1 MRLVCVKFNSF
12 AKRVNKSRKNGN
24 FTRKLG
30 LKIKGNMNQFQEKL
44 KLTIEEIKQLTDRII
59 SSEDISQIE
68 IDILLSK
75 LRDTY
80 SLCLGFDNKEEE
92 RKFEINEEMPK
103 EIIELVEVF
112 ELEKIEDVVKEE
124 IEDEIEEEVVEEE
137 EIIEEEI
144 KEEIKEEMIEELELI
159 DEEKEEEIIEEEI
172 EEKAEEEEIKEIILE
187 KKTPS
192 VLKYLNENMPKSMNF
207 AFEEKPLVK
216 EEAIEKVV
224 EEIVESVKEE
234 VKTESPKTT
243 TLGEKYQNQASLF
256 ESMSNRT
263 EKNDINSKLNQSRAD
278 LRTAIGVHEKF
289 MFIND
294 LFSGNLREYTEF
306 IQNLNSAE
314 NLDNAKEIIREV
326 KEKKRWI
333 TTSLP
338 YTTLENVVERKF
350 KK

>member
-59 SSEDISQIE
+59 SSKDISQIE

-92 RKFEINEEMPK
+92 REFEIKEEMPK

-112 ELEKIEDVVKEE
+112 ELEKTEDVVEE
-124 IEDEIEEEVVEEE
+124 EIEEEIEEE
-137 EIIEEEI
+137 EVE
-144 KEEIKEEMIEELELI
+144 
-159 DEEKEEEIIEEEI
+159 EEEIIEEEI
-172 EEKAEEEEIKEIILE
+172 EEKEEEEEVKEIILE

-256 ESMSNRT
+256 ESMSNKT

>member
-59 SSEDISQIE
+59 SSKDISQIE

-92 RKFEINEEMPK
+92 REFEIKEEMPK

-112 ELEKIEDVVKEE
+112 ELEKTEDVVEE
-124 IEDEIEEEVVEEE
+124 EIEEEIEEE
-137 EIIEEEI
+137 EVE
-144 KEEIKEEMIEELELI
+144 
-159 DEEKEEEIIEEEI
+159 EEEIIEEEI
-172 EEKAEEEEIKEIILE
+172 EEKEEEEEVKEVILE

-216 EEAIEKVV
+216 AEAIEKVV

-256 ESMSNRT
+256 ESMSNKT

-306 IQNLNSAE
+306 IQNLNAAE

>member
-1 MRLVCVKFNSF
+1 LRLVCVKFNSF

-59 SSEDISQIE
+59 SSKDISQIE

-92 RKFEINEEMPK
+92 REFEIKEEMPK

-112 ELEKIEDVVKEE
+112 ELEKTED
-124 IEDEIEEEVVEEE
+124 VEEE
-137 EIIEEEI
+137 EIEEEIEEE
-144 KEEIKEEMIEELELI
+144 EVE
-159 DEEKEEEIIEEEI
+159 EEEIIEEEI
-172 EEKAEEEEIKEIILE
+172 EEKEEEEEVKEVILE

-256 ESMSNRT
+256 ESMSNKT

-306 IQNLNSAE
+306 IQNLNAAE
-314 NLDNAKEIIREV
+314 NLDNAKDIIREV

>member
-59 SSEDISQIE
+59 SNKDISQIE

-92 RKFEINEEMPK
+92 REFEIKEEMPK

-144 KEEIKEEMIEELELI
+144 
-159 DEEKEEEIIEEEI
+159 EEKE
-172 EEKAEEEEIKEIILE
+172 EEEEIKEVVLE

-256 ESMSNRT
+256 ESMSNKT

-306 IQNLNSAE
+306 IQNLNAAE
-314 NLDNAKEIIREV
+314 NLDNAKDIIREV

>member
-137 EIIEEEI
+137 EIKEEIIEEI
-144 KEEIKEEMIEELELI
+144 KEENELI
-159 DEEKEEEIIEEEI
+159 AEVEKEEIIEEDI
-172 EEKAEEEEIKEIILE
+172 EEEEEEEEIKEIILE

-314 NLDNAKEIIREV
+314 NLDNAKEIIIEV

>member
-59 SSEDISQIE
+59 SSKDISQIE

-92 RKFEINEEMPK
+92 REFEIKEEMPK

-112 ELEKIEDVVKEE
+112 ELEKTED
-124 IEDEIEEEVVEEE
+124 VEEE
-137 EIIEEEI
+137 EIEEEIEEE
-144 KEEIKEEMIEELELI
+144 EVE
-159 DEEKEEEIIEEEI
+159 EEEIIEEEI
-172 EEKAEEEEIKEIILE
+172 EEKEEEEEVNEVILE

-256 ESMSNRT
+256 ESMSNKT

-306 IQNLNSAE
+306 IQNLNAAE
-314 NLDNAKEIIREV
+314 NLDNAKDIIREV

>member
-44 KLTIEEIKQLTDRII
+44 KFTIEEIKQLTDRII
-59 SSEDISQIE
+59 SNKDISQIE

-92 RKFEINEEMPK
+92 REFEIKEEMPK

-112 ELEKIEDVVKEE
+112 ELEKTED
-124 IEDEIEEEVVEEE
+124 VEEE
-137 EIIEEEI
+137 EIEEEIEEE
-144 KEEIKEEMIEELELI
+144 EVE
-159 DEEKEEEIIEEEI
+159 EEEIIEEEI
-172 EEKAEEEEIKEIILE
+172 EEKEEEEEVKEVILE

-256 ESMSNRT
+256 ESMSNKT

-306 IQNLNSAE
+306 IQNLNAAE
-314 NLDNAKEIIREV
+314 NLDNAKDIIREV

>member
-44 KLTIEEIKQLTDRII
+44 KFTIEEIKQLTDRII
-59 SSEDISQIE
+59 SSKDISQIE

-92 RKFEINEEMPK
+92 REFEIKEEMPK

-112 ELEKIEDVVKEE
+112 ELEKTED
-124 IEDEIEEEVVEEE
+124 VEEE
-137 EIIEEEI
+137 EIEEEIEEE
-144 KEEIKEEMIEELELI
+144 EVE
-159 DEEKEEEIIEEEI
+159 EEEIIEEEI
-172 EEKAEEEEIKEIILE
+172 EEKEEEEEVKEIILE

-256 ESMSNRT
+256 ESMSNKT

-306 IQNLNSAE
+306 IQNLNAAE
-314 NLDNAKEIIREV
+314 NLDNAKDIIREV

>member
-59 SSEDISQIE
+59 SSKDISQIE

-92 RKFEINEEMPK
+92 REFEIKEEMPK

-112 ELEKIEDVVKEE
+112 ELEKTEDVVEE
-124 IEDEIEEEVVEEE
+124 EIEEEIEEE
-137 EIIEEEI
+137 EVE
-144 KEEIKEEMIEELELI
+144 
-159 DEEKEEEIIEEEI
+159 EEEIIEEEI
-172 EEKAEEEEIKEIILE
+172 EEKEEEEEVKEVILE

-234 VKTESPKTT
+234 VKTETPKTT

-256 ESMSNRT
+256 ESMSNKT

-306 IQNLNSAE
+306 IQNLNAAE

>member
-59 SSEDISQIE
+59 SSKDISQIE

-92 RKFEINEEMPK
+92 REFEIKEEMPK

-144 KEEIKEEMIEELELI
+144 
-159 DEEKEEEIIEEEI
+159 EEKEEEEEV
-172 EEKAEEEEIKEIILE
+172 KEIILE

-256 ESMSNRT
+256 ESMSNKT

-306 IQNLNSAE
+306 IQNLNAAE

>member
-1 MRLVCVKFNSF
+1 
-12 AKRVNKSRKNGN
+12 
-24 FTRKLG
+24 
-30 LKIKGNMNQFQEKL
+30 MNQFQEKL

-59 SSEDISQIE
+59 SNKDISQIE

-92 RKFEINEEMPK
+92 REFEIKEEMPK

-112 ELEKIEDVVKEE
+112 ELEKTED
-124 IEDEIEEEVVEEE
+124 VEEE
-137 EIIEEEI
+137 EIEEEI
-144 KEEIKEEMIEELELI
+144 EGEEVE
-159 DEEKEEEIIEEEI
+159 EEEIIEEEI
-172 EEKAEEEEIKEIILE
+172 EEKEEEEEVKEVILE

-256 ESMSNRT
+256 ESMSNKT

-306 IQNLNSAE
+306 IQNLNAAE
-314 NLDNAKEIIREV
+314 NLDNAKDIIREV

>member
-59 SSEDISQIE
+59 SNKDISQIE

-92 RKFEINEEMPK
+92 REFEIKEEMPK

-112 ELEKIEDVVKEE
+112 ELEKTED
-124 IEDEIEEEVVEEE
+124 VEEE
-137 EIIEEEI
+137 EIEEEI
-144 KEEIKEEMIEELELI
+144 EGEEVE
-159 DEEKEEEIIEEEI
+159 EEEIIEEEI
-172 EEKAEEEEIKEIILE
+172 EEKEEEEEVKEVILE

-256 ESMSNRT
+256 ESMSNKT

-306 IQNLNSAE
+306 IQNLNAAE
-314 NLDNAKEIIREV
+314 NLDNAKDIIREV

>member
-59 SSEDISQIE
+59 SSKDISQIE

-92 RKFEINEEMPK
+92 REFEIKEEMPK

-112 ELEKIEDVVKEE
+112 ELEKTEDVVEE
-124 IEDEIEEEVVEEE
+124 EIEEEIEEE
-137 EIIEEEI
+137 EVE
-144 KEEIKEEMIEELELI
+144 
-159 DEEKEEEIIEEEI
+159 EEEIIEEEI
-172 EEKAEEEEIKEIILE
+172 EEKEEEEEVKEVILE

-207 AFEEKPLVK
+207 AFEGKPLVK

-256 ESMSNRT
+256 ESMSNKT

-306 IQNLNSAE
+306 IQNLNAAE

>member
-1 MRLVCVKFNSF
+1 
-12 AKRVNKSRKNGN
+12 
-24 FTRKLG
+24 
-30 LKIKGNMNQFQEKL
+30 MNQFQEKL

-59 SSEDISQIE
+59 SSKDISQIE

-92 RKFEINEEMPK
+92 REFEIKEEMPK

-112 ELEKIEDVVKEE
+112 ELEKTEDVVEE
-124 IEDEIEEEVVEEE
+124 EIEEEEVE
-137 EIIEEEI
+137 
-144 KEEIKEEMIEELELI
+144 
-159 DEEKEEEIIEEEI
+159 EEEIIEEEI
-172 EEKAEEEEIKEIILE
+172 EEKEEEEEVKEVILE

-256 ESMSNRT
+256 ESMSNKT

-306 IQNLNSAE
+306 IQNLNAAE
-314 NLDNAKEIIREV
+314 NLDNAKDIIREV

>member
-59 SSEDISQIE
+59 SSKDISQIE

-92 RKFEINEEMPK
+92 REFEIKEEMPK

-112 ELEKIEDVVKEE
+112 ELEKTEDVEKEE

-144 KEEIKEEMIEELELI
+144 
-159 DEEKEEEIIEEEI
+159 EEKEEEEEV
-172 EEKAEEEEIKEIILE
+172 KEVILE

-224 EEIVESVKEE
+224 EEKVESVKEE

-256 ESMSNRT
+256 ESMSNKT

-306 IQNLNSAE
+306 IQNLNAAE

>member
-59 SSEDISQIE
+59 SSKDISQIE

-92 RKFEINEEMPK
+92 REFEIKEEMPK

-112 ELEKIEDVVKEE
+112 ELEKTED
-124 IEDEIEEEVVEEE
+124 VEEE
-137 EIIEEEI
+137 EIEEEIEEE
-144 KEEIKEEMIEELELI
+144 EVE
-159 DEEKEEEIIEEEI
+159 EEEIIEEEI
-172 EEKAEEEEIKEIILE
+172 EEKEEEEEVKEIILE

-256 ESMSNRT
+256 ESMSNKT

-306 IQNLNSAE
+306 IQNLNAAE
-314 NLDNAKEIIREV
+314 NLDNAKDIIREV

>member
-44 KLTIEEIKQLTDRII
+44 KFTIEEIKQLTDRII
-59 SSEDISQIE
+59 SSKDISQIE

-92 RKFEINEEMPK
+92 REFEIKEEMPK

-112 ELEKIEDVVKEE
+112 ELEKTEDVE
-124 IEDEIEEEVVEEE
+124 
-137 EIIEEEI
+137 
-144 KEEIKEEMIEELELI
+144 
-159 DEEKEEEIIEEEI
+159 EEEIIEEEI
-172 EEKAEEEEIKEIILE
+172 EEKEEEEEVKEIILE

-207 AFEEKPLVK
+207 AFEGKPLVK

-256 ESMSNRT
+256 ESMSNKT

-306 IQNLNSAE
+306 IQNLNAAE
-314 NLDNAKEIIREV
+314 NLDNAKDIIREV

>member
-59 SSEDISQIE
+59 SSKDISQIE

-92 RKFEINEEMPK
+92 REFEIKEEMPK

-112 ELEKIEDVVKEE
+112 ELEKTEDVVEE
-124 IEDEIEEEVVEEE
+124 EIEEEIEEE
-137 EIIEEEI
+137 EVE
-144 KEEIKEEMIEELELI
+144 
-159 DEEKEEEIIEEEI
+159 EEEIIEEEI
-172 EEKAEEEEIKEIILE
+172 EEKEEEEEIKEVVLE

-256 ESMSNRT
+256 ESMSNKT

-306 IQNLNSAE
+306 IQNLNAAE
-314 NLDNAKEIIREV
+314 NLDNAKDIIREV

>member
-59 SSEDISQIE
+59 SNKDISQIE

-92 RKFEINEEMPK
+92 REFEIKEEMPK

-112 ELEKIEDVVKEE
+112 ELEKTEDVVEE
-124 IEDEIEEEVVEEE
+124 EIEEE
-137 EIIEEEI
+137 IEEEDV
-144 KEEIKEEMIEELELI
+144 E
-159 DEEKEEEIIEEEI
+159 EEEIIEEEI
-172 EEKAEEEEIKEIILE
+172 EEKEEEEEVKEVILK

-256 ESMSNRT
+256 ESMSNKT

-306 IQNLNSAE
+306 IQNLNAAE
-314 NLDNAKEIIREV
+314 NLDNAKDIIREV

>member
-1 MRLVCVKFNSF
+1 
-12 AKRVNKSRKNGN
+12 
-24 FTRKLG
+24 
-30 LKIKGNMNQFQEKL
+30 MNQFQEKL

-59 SSEDISQIE
+59 SNKDISQIE

-92 RKFEINEEMPK
+92 REFEIKEEMPK

-112 ELEKIEDVVKEE
+112 ELEKTEDVVEE
-124 IEDEIEEEVVEEE
+124 EIEEEIEEE
-137 EIIEEEI
+137 EVE
-144 KEEIKEEMIEELELI
+144 
-159 DEEKEEEIIEEEI
+159 EEEIIEEEI
-172 EEKAEEEEIKEIILE
+172 EEKEVEEEVKEIILD

-256 ESMSNRT
+256 ESMSNKT

-306 IQNLNSAE
+306 IQNLNAAE
-314 NLDNAKEIIREV
+314 NLDNAKDIIREV

>member
-59 SSEDISQIE
+59 SSKDISQIE

-92 RKFEINEEMPK
+92 REFEIKEEMPK

-112 ELEKIEDVVKEE
+112 ELEKTED
-124 IEDEIEEEVVEEE
+124 VEEE
-137 EIIEEEI
+137 EIEEEI
-144 KEEIKEEMIEELELI
+144 EGEEVE
-159 DEEKEEEIIEEEI
+159 EEEIIEEEI
-172 EEKAEEEEIKEIILE
+172 EEKEEEEEVKEVILE

-256 ESMSNRT
+256 ESMSNKT

-306 IQNLNSAE
+306 IQNLNAAE
-314 NLDNAKEIIREV
+314 NLDNAKDIIREV

>member
-59 SSEDISQIE
+59 SNKDISQIE

-92 RKFEINEEMPK
+92 REFEIKEEMPK

-112 ELEKIEDVVKEE
+112 ELEKTEDVVEE
-124 IEDEIEEEVVEEE
+124 EIEEEIEEE
-137 EIIEEEI
+137 EVE
-144 KEEIKEEMIEELELI
+144 
-159 DEEKEEEIIEEEI
+159 EEEIIEEEI
-172 EEKAEEEEIKEIILE
+172 EEKEVEEEVKEIILD

-256 ESMSNRT
+256 ESMSNKT

-306 IQNLNSAE
+306 IQNLNAAE
-314 NLDNAKEIIREV
+314 NLDNAKDIIREV

>member
-44 KLTIEEIKQLTDRII
+44 KLTIEEIKQLSDRII
-59 SSEDISQIE
+59 SNKDISQIE

-92 RKFEINEEMPK
+92 REFEIKEEMPK

-112 ELEKIEDVVKEE
+112 ELEKTEDVVEE
-124 IEDEIEEEVVEEE
+124 EIEEEIEEE
-137 EIIEEEI
+137 EVE
-144 KEEIKEEMIEELELI
+144 
-159 DEEKEEEIIEEEI
+159 EEEIIEEEI
-172 EEKAEEEEIKEIILE
+172 EEKEEEEEVKEVILE

-256 ESMSNRT
+256 ESMSNKT

-306 IQNLNSAE
+306 IQNLNAAE
-314 NLDNAKEIIREV
+314 NLDNAKDIIREV

>member
-59 SSEDISQIE
+59 SSKDISQIE

-92 RKFEINEEMPK
+92 REFEIKEEMPK

-112 ELEKIEDVVKEE
+112 ELEKTEDVE
-124 IEDEIEEEVVEEE
+124 
-137 EIIEEEI
+137 
-144 KEEIKEEMIEELELI
+144 
-159 DEEKEEEIIEEEI
+159 EEEIIEEEI
-172 EEKAEEEEIKEIILE
+172 EEKEEEEEVKEVILE

-256 ESMSNRT
+256 ESMSNKT

-306 IQNLNSAE
+306 IQNLNAAE
-314 NLDNAKEIIREV
+314 NLDNAKDIIREV

>member
-1 MRLVCVKFNSF
+1 MRLVCIKFNSF

-44 KLTIEEIKQLTDRII
+44 KFTIEEIKQLTDRII
-59 SSEDISQIE
+59 SNKDISQIE

-92 RKFEINEEMPK
+92 REFEIKEEMPK

-112 ELEKIEDVVKEE
+112 ELEKTED
-124 IEDEIEEEVVEEE
+124 VEEE
-137 EIIEEEI
+137 EIEEEI
-144 KEEIKEEMIEELELI
+144 EGEEVE
-159 DEEKEEEIIEEEI
+159 EEEIIEEEI
-172 EEKAEEEEIKEIILE
+172 EEKEEEEEVKEVILE

-256 ESMSNRT
+256 ESMSNKT

-306 IQNLNSAE
+306 IQNLNAAE
-314 NLDNAKEIIREV
+314 NLDNAKDIIREV

>member
-59 SSEDISQIE
+59 SSKDISQIE

-92 RKFEINEEMPK
+92 REFEIKEEMPK

-112 ELEKIEDVVKEE
+112 ELEKTEDVE
-124 IEDEIEEEVVEEE
+124 
-137 EIIEEEI
+137 
-144 KEEIKEEMIEELELI
+144 
-159 DEEKEEEIIEEEI
+159 EEEIIEEEI
-172 EEKAEEEEIKEIILE
+172 EEKEEEEEIKEVVLE

-256 ESMSNRT
+256 ESMSNKT

-306 IQNLNSAE
+306 IQNLNAAE

>member
-44 KLTIEEIKQLTDRII
+44 KFTIEEIKQLTDRII
-59 SSEDISQIE
+59 SSKDISQIE

-80 SLCLGFDNKEEE
+80 SLCLGFDNKGEE
-92 RKFEINEEMPK
+92 REFEIKEEMPK

-112 ELEKIEDVVKEE
+112 ELEKIEDVVEE
-124 IEDEIEEEVVEEE
+124 EIEEEIEEE
-137 EIIEEEI
+137 EVE
-144 KEEIKEEMIEELELI
+144 
-159 DEEKEEEIIEEEI
+159 EEEIIEEEI
-172 EEKAEEEEIKEIILE
+172 EEKEEEEEVKEVILE

-256 ESMSNRT
+256 ESMSNKT

-306 IQNLNSAE
+306 IQNLNAAE
-314 NLDNAKEIIREV
+314 NLDNAKDIIREV

>member
-59 SSEDISQIE
+59 SSKDISQIE

-92 RKFEINEEMPK
+92 REFEIKEEMPK

-112 ELEKIEDVVKEE
+112 ELEKTED
-124 IEDEIEEEVVEEE
+124 VEEE
-137 EIIEEEI
+137 EIEEEIEEE
-144 KEEIKEEMIEELELI
+144 EVE
-159 DEEKEEEIIEEEI
+159 EEEIIEEEI
-172 EEKAEEEEIKEIILE
+172 EEKEEEEEVKEVILE

-256 ESMSNRT
+256 ESMSNKT

-306 IQNLNSAE
+306 IQNLNAAE
-314 NLDNAKEIIREV
+314 NLDNAKDIIREV

>member
-59 SSEDISQIE
+59 SSKDISQIE

-92 RKFEINEEMPK
+92 RKFEINEKMPK

-112 ELEKIEDVVKEE
+112 ELEKTEDVVEE
-124 IEDEIEEEVVEEE
+124 EIEEEIEEE
-137 EIIEEEI
+137 EVE
-144 KEEIKEEMIEELELI
+144 
-159 DEEKEEEIIEEEI
+159 EEEIIEEEI
-172 EEKAEEEEIKEIILE
+172 EEKEEEEEVKEVILE

-256 ESMSNRT
+256 ESMSNKT

-306 IQNLNSAE
+306 IQNLNAAE
-314 NLDNAKEIIREV
+314 NLDNAKDIIREV

>member
-59 SSEDISQIE
+59 SNKDISQIE

-92 RKFEINEEMPK
+92 REFEIKEEMPK

-112 ELEKIEDVVKEE
+112 ELEKTEDVVEE
-124 IEDEIEEEVVEEE
+124 EIEEEIEEE
-137 EIIEEEI
+137 EVE
-144 KEEIKEEMIEELELI
+144 
-159 DEEKEEEIIEEEI
+159 EEEIIEEEI
-172 EEKAEEEEIKEIILE
+172 EEKEEEEEVKEVILE

-207 AFEEKPLVK
+207 AFEGKPLVK

-256 ESMSNRT
+256 ESMSNKT

-306 IQNLNSAE
+306 IQNLNAAE
-314 NLDNAKEIIREV
+314 NLDNAKDIIREV

>member
-59 SSEDISQIE
+59 SSKDISQIE

-92 RKFEINEEMPK
+92 REFEIKEEMPK

-112 ELEKIEDVVKEE
+112 ELEKTEDVVEE
-124 IEDEIEEEVVEEE
+124 EIEEEEVE
-137 EIIEEEI
+137 
-144 KEEIKEEMIEELELI
+144 
-159 DEEKEEEIIEEEI
+159 EEEIIEEEI
-172 EEKAEEEEIKEIILE
+172 EEKEEEEEVKEVILE

-256 ESMSNRT
+256 ESMSNKT

-306 IQNLNSAE
+306 IQNLNAAE
-314 NLDNAKEIIREV
+314 NLDNAKDIIREV

>member
-44 KLTIEEIKQLTDRII
+44 KFTIEEIKQLTDRII
-59 SSEDISQIE
+59 SSKDISQIE

-92 RKFEINEEMPK
+92 REFEIKEEMPK

-112 ELEKIEDVVKEE
+112 ELEKTED
-124 IEDEIEEEVVEEE
+124 VEEE
-137 EIIEEEI
+137 EIEEEIEEE
-144 KEEIKEEMIEELELI
+144 EVE
-159 DEEKEEEIIEEEI
+159 EEEIIEEEI
-172 EEKAEEEEIKEIILE
+172 EEKEEEEEVKEVILE

-256 ESMSNRT
+256 ESMSNKT

-306 IQNLNSAE
+306 IQNLNAAE
-314 NLDNAKEIIREV
+314 NLDNAKDIIREV

>member
-1 MRLVCVKFNSF
+1 
-12 AKRVNKSRKNGN
+12 
-24 FTRKLG
+24 
-30 LKIKGNMNQFQEKL
+30 MNQFQEKL

-59 SSEDISQIE
+59 SNKDISQIE

-92 RKFEINEEMPK
+92 REFEIKEEMPK

-112 ELEKIEDVVKEE
+112 ELEKTEDVVEE
-124 IEDEIEEEVVEEE
+124 EIEEEIEEE
-137 EIIEEEI
+137 EVE
-144 KEEIKEEMIEELELI
+144 
-159 DEEKEEEIIEEEI
+159 EEEIIEEEI
-172 EEKAEEEEIKEIILE
+172 EEKEEEEEVKEVILE

-256 ESMSNRT
+256 ESMSNKT

-306 IQNLNSAE
+306 IQNLNAAE
-314 NLDNAKEIIREV
+314 NLDNAKDIIREV

>member
-59 SSEDISQIE
+59 SSKDISQIE

-92 RKFEINEEMPK
+92 REFEIKEEMPK

-112 ELEKIEDVVKEE
+112 ELEKTEDVE
-124 IEDEIEEEVVEEE
+124 
-137 EIIEEEI
+137 
-144 KEEIKEEMIEELELI
+144 
-159 DEEKEEEIIEEEI
+159 EEEIIEEEI
-172 EEKAEEEEIKEIILE
+172 EEKEEEEEIKEVILE

-256 ESMSNRT
+256 ESMSNKT

-306 IQNLNSAE
+306 IQNLNAAE
-314 NLDNAKEIIREV
+314 NLDNAKDIIREV

>member
-59 SSEDISQIE
+59 SSKDISQIE

-92 RKFEINEEMPK
+92 REFEIKEEMPK

-144 KEEIKEEMIEELELI
+144 
-159 DEEKEEEIIEEEI
+159 EEKE
-172 EEKAEEEEIKEIILE
+172 EEEEIKEIILE

-256 ESMSNRT
+256 ESMSNKT

-306 IQNLNSAE
+306 IQNLNAAE

>member
-59 SSEDISQIE
+59 SNKDISQIE

-92 RKFEINEEMPK
+92 REFEIKEEMPK

-112 ELEKIEDVVKEE
+112 ELEKTED
-124 IEDEIEEEVVEEE
+124 VEEE
-137 EIIEEEI
+137 EIEEEIEEE
-144 KEEIKEEMIEELELI
+144 EVE
-159 DEEKEEEIIEEEI
+159 EEEIIEEEI
-172 EEKAEEEEIKEIILE
+172 EEKEEEEEVKEVILE

-256 ESMSNRT
+256 ESMSNKT

-306 IQNLNSAE
+306 IQNLNAAE
-314 NLDNAKEIIREV
+314 NLDNAKDIIREV

>member
-1 MRLVCVKFNSF
+1 
-12 AKRVNKSRKNGN
+12 VNKSRKNGN

-59 SSEDISQIE
+59 SNKDISQIE

-92 RKFEINEEMPK
+92 REFEIKEEMPK

-112 ELEKIEDVVKEE
+112 ELEKTED
-124 IEDEIEEEVVEEE
+124 VEEE
-137 EIIEEEI
+137 EIEEEI
-144 KEEIKEEMIEELELI
+144 EGEEVE
-159 DEEKEEEIIEEEI
+159 EEEIIEEEI
-172 EEKAEEEEIKEIILE
+172 EEKEEEEEVKEVILE

-256 ESMSNRT
+256 ESMSNKT

-306 IQNLNSAE
+306 IQNLNAAE
-314 NLDNAKEIIREV
+314 NLDNAKDIIREV

>member
-59 SSEDISQIE
+59 SNKDISQIE

-92 RKFEINEEMPK
+92 REFEIKEEMPK

-112 ELEKIEDVVKEE
+112 ELEKTEDVVKEE

-144 KEEIKEEMIEELELI
+144 
-159 DEEKEEEIIEEEI
+159 EEKE
-172 EEKAEEEEIKEIILE
+172 EEEEIKEVVLE

-256 ESMSNRT
+256 ESMSNKT

-306 IQNLNSAE
+306 IQNLNAAE

>member
-1 MRLVCVKFNSF
+1 MRLVCVKYNSF

-59 SSEDISQIE
+59 SSKDISQIE

-92 RKFEINEEMPK
+92 REFEIKEEMPK

-112 ELEKIEDVVKEE
+112 ELEKTEDVVEE
-124 IEDEIEEEVVEEE
+124 EIEEEIEEE
-137 EIIEEEI
+137 EVE
-144 KEEIKEEMIEELELI
+144 
-159 DEEKEEEIIEEEI
+159 EEEIIEEEI
-172 EEKAEEEEIKEIILE
+172 EEKEEEEEVKEVILE

-207 AFEEKPLVK
+207 AFEGKPLVK

-256 ESMSNRT
+256 ESMSNKT

-306 IQNLNSAE
+306 IQNLNAAE
-314 NLDNAKEIIREV
+314 NLDNAKDIIREV